1 MLSRVKTYENLY
13 CIGEFN
19 KSAIKVNRDALLAYE
34 RFKQSDLF
42 STIKRNAHSNDTLQI
57 HVHNAR
63 PLLKHVDGIVNCD
76 RIINNYIIV
85 STEIQINL
93 SGFTYKIIETLKF
106 FNIDFNSFLTNV
118 PVM

>member
-57 HVHNAR
+57 LVHNKR
-63 PLLKHVDGIVNCD
+63 LLLKHVDGIV
-76 RIINNYIIV
+76 NNYIIV

-93 SGFTYKIIETLKF
+93 SGFTCKIIETLKF
-106 FNIDFNSFLTNV
+106 FNIDFNPFLTNV

>member
-19 KSAIKVNRDALLAYE
+19 KSAIKVNRHALLAYE

-57 HVHNAR
+57 LVHNAR